1 MNNNTMNM
9 VLKNCFS
16 PKAKTLFSPRKKIQD
31 LENIETYTFICNG
44 ELDQNLPGMTENLKK
59 RFQIKKNLMK

>member
-1 MNNNTMNM
+1 MNM

-16 PKAKTLFSPRKKIQD
+16 PKAKTLLSPRKKIQD

-44 ELDQNLPGMTENLKK
+44 ELDQNLPGMSENFKK
-59 RFQIKKNLMK
+59 GSK

>member
-1 MNNNTMNM
+1 MNNYTMNM

-16 PKAKTLFSPRKKIQD
+16 PKAKTLLSPRKKIQD

-44 ELDQNLPGMTENLKK
+44 ELDQNLPGMSENFKK
-59 RFQIKKNLMK
+59 GSN